1 MIFFHKILHFALLHF
16 DLTNG
21 YDVKLSKALSRNL
34 REKTV
39 TSNMS
44 ISNLENFNLQNES
57 GELEV
62 SRELKDG
69 MTQYRFQQF
78 FETNLTRP
86 DLT

>member
-1 MIFFHKILHFALLHF
+1 
-16 DLTNG
+16 
-21 YDVKLSKALSRNL
+21 
-34 REKTV
+34 
-39 TSNMS
+39 MS